1 MSDHA
6 SGYGV
11 VVAVDGS
18 TESDAATRWA
28 GREAEMRG
36 SPITLMHVVV
46 PVVVS
51 WPVGSLQGSFSRW
64 QEDNARDVIG
74 QAQRVLL
81 SEFDVSEL
89 PAVHTEVRHGNDVT
103 ELTDASGKAQMI
115 VVGSRGMGAIGG
127 ALLGSVSSGLM
138 HHARCPVAVV
148 HNDEA
153 HAADSISPVVVGI
166 DGSPASEAAI
176 ALAFDE
182 ASRRGVDLVA
192 LHAWSDVGVLPALGM
207 DWKEYED
214 QGHEVLGERL
224 AGWHEQYPDVQIE
237 KRIVCDQPARW
248 LIDESQRA
256 QLVVVG
262 SHGRG
267 GFKGMLL
274 GSVSRAVAQHA
285 DSPVLVVRD
294 RGNEGANYDFD

>member
-1 MSDHA
+1 MSEHA

-18 TESDAATRWA
+18 IESDAATRWA

-36 SPITLMHVVV
+36 SPVTLMHVVV

-51 WPVGSLQGSFSRW
+51 WPVGSLQGSFSQW
-64 QEDNARDVIG
+64 QEDNAHDVIG

-89 PAVHTEVRHGNDVT
+89 PAVHTEVRHGNDVA
-103 ELTDASGKAQMI
+103 ELTNASGKAQMI

-127 ALLGSVSSGLM
+127 AVLGSVSTGLL
-138 HHARCPVAVV
+138 HHAQCPVAVV
-148 HNDEA
+148 HANEA
-153 HAADSISPVVVGI
+153 FAADSTSPVLLGI
-166 DGSPASEAAI
+166 DGSPASEAAT

-182 ASRRGVDLVA
+182 AARRGVDLVA

-207 DWKEYED
+207 DWKEHED
-214 QGHEVLGERL
+214 EGREVLGERL
-224 AGWHEQYPDVQIE
+224 AGWHEQYPDVHAE
-237 KRIVCDQPARW
+237 RRIVCDQPAHW
-248 LIDESQRA
+248 LIEESQRA

-274 GSVSRAVAQHA
+274 GSVSSAVARHA
-285 DSPVLVVRD
+285 KCPVLVVRD